1 MAILLI
7 WLVLPVGGVAL
18 GRVCACRLVSALST
32 NQLGDLL
39 NSEIYIVVFGYDNEY
54 YSRSGNNTVV
64 FGAKTVVF
72 WKN

>member
-1 MAILLI
+1 MHYWYKSYGHFADL
-7 WLVLPVGGVAL
+7 VGGVAL

-64 FGAKTVVF
+64 FMTKTGI
-72 WKN
+72 